1 MKSKVIIIY
10 GAIGVGK
17 LTIARLLAEK
27 TGFLLSHN
35 HLVNDLAYSLFERG
49 TLEVNELS
57 ESIRY
62 MVYEKAIQVDKSFI
76 ITHTYSHDY
85 VSLTGQTDPEYLRNL
100 QKRITSKGGEAYF
113 IHLQADDKTL
123 LERVAQE
130 DRKQFR
136 KLVDTKIM
144 QELIDTKDFK
154 SSAEVDNQL
163 ILDSSGLTSI
173 ETVEKVFN
181 FISNI

>member
-1 MKSKVIIIY
+1 MKPKVIIIY
-10 GAIGVGK
+10 GAMGVGK
-17 LTIARLLAEK
+17 LTVAKLLSEK
-27 TGFLLSHN
+27 TGYKLSHN
-35 HLVNDLAYSLFERG
+35 HLVNDLLYSLFERN
-49 TLEVNELS
+49 TLEINELA

-62 MVYEKAIQVDKSFI
+62 MVYEKAIQTGKSFI
-76 ITHTYSHDY
+76 LTHTYSHDY

-123 LERVAQE
+123 LERIAQE
-130 DRKQFR
+130 DRKKFK
-136 KLVDTKIM
+136 KLTDTKIM

-154 SSAEVDNQL
+154 SSAKVENQL
-163 ILDSSGLTSI
+163 ILDSSKLTSQ

-181 FISNI
+181 FISNN